1 MAAGASEQGKAAAA
15 AAAAAELF
23 RLRPRVVV
31 FSVSAVRRIGVFV
44 GEFSPLSRLLL
55 LFC

>member
-15 AAAAAELF
+15 SAELF